1 MEAQKVS
8 PSVWIPLGYAFVLV
22 AAGLIQLWSLSN
34 KEKLAPIGELIERI
48 MHRRLTRIAVIFVW
62 WWLGW
67 HFVVA

>member
-1 MEAQKVS
+1 MS
-8 PSVWIPLGYAFVLV
+8 PSVWIPLGYAFVRV